1 VKRVLCLMYHFP
13 PVGGAAVQRNAKFVR
28 YLPEFGYEPVVLT
41 GPAQEASWWT
51 PHDESLEADLPAQ
64 LTVRRLQGPE
74 APPSGRWRSALER
87 RLMLGDPVER
97 WWVENAVRESAKGF
111 ADVDVVFGSLVPY
124 AAGEATA
131 RIAHAL
137 GKPWVVD
144 LQDPWALDEM
154 WLYPTEL
161 HRRADLRRMRQV
173 LTAADAVIM
182 NTTEAVARVRD
193 AFPELASKIVVSIP
207 NGFDAAD
214 FRGEAPSRTDG
225 KFRIVHTGYFHTR
238 QGLRLRRTRALRR
251 VLDGSAAPVD
261 ILPRSPV
268 YLVEAVNQLLER
280 DPSLEDT
287 LQLVFAGV
295 ASDADREVA
304 ARCRVATVLEYVPH
318 RETVGLLRSADLLFL
333 PMHDLPEGW
342 RARLV
347 PGKTYEYIAAG
358 PPILAAVPDGDARDL
373 LAEVGTAHLC
383 RPTDV
388 AAMAEI
394 ISGELARFRRGE
406 PAPIPRADVIARY
419 ERRRLTED
427 LAGLFSQVLDVR
439 ERSARPTT

>member
-1 VKRVLCLMYHFP
+1 
-13 PVGGAAVQRNAKFVR
+13 
-28 YLPEFGYEPVVLT
+28 
-41 GPAQEASWWT
+41 
-51 PHDESLEADLPAQ
+51 
-64 LTVRRLQGPE
+64 
-74 APPSGRWRSALER
+74 
-87 RLMLGDPVER
+87 
-97 WWVENAVRESAKGF
+97 
-111 ADVDVVFGSLVPY
+111 
-124 AAGEATA
+124 
-131 RIAHAL
+131 
-137 GKPWVVD
+137 
-144 LQDPWALDEM
+144 
-154 WLYPTEL
+154 
-161 HRRADLRRMRQV
+161 
-173 LTAADAVIM
+173 
-182 NTTEAVARVRD
+182 VRD
-193 AFPELASKIVVSIP
+193 AFPELASKIVMSIP

-251 VLDGSAAPVD
+251 VLGGSAAPVD

-287 LQLVFAGV
+287 LKLVFAGV

-304 ARCRVATVLEYVPH
+304 ARCRVATVIEYVPH
-318 RETVGLLRSADLLFL
+318 GETVGLLRSADLLFL

-383 RPTDV
+383 RPADV

-406 PAPIPRADVIARY
+406 PAPTPRADVIARY